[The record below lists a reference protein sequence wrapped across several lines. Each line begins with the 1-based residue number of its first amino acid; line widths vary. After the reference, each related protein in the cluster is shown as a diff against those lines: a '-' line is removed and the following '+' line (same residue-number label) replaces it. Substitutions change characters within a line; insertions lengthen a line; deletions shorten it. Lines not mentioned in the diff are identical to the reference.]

1 MILNLLNCITTLL
14 RTRLTRRNT
23 TGTLLIV
30 KTLFYCLSSILN
42 STFFKIYFLWRIFW
56 STFIEKVFKK
66 LGLTIKKEEI
76 DDVIAC
82 KPLAIENLLKKIYLK
97 VNKIRGDTADGFGSP
112 TGNSAK
118 DQFYRSQ
125 IVERDNQIEELRIK
139 LEVIIKD
146 LTIN

>member
-1 MILNLLNCITTLL
+1 MI
-14 RTRLTRRNT
+14 
-23 TGTLLIV
+23 
-30 KTLFYCLSSILN
+30 
-42 STFFKIYFLWRIFW
+42 KIN
-56 STFIEKVFKK
+56 IEKVFKK

-82 KPLAIENLLKKIYLK
+82 KPLAIENLLKKIYIK
-97 VNKIRGDTADGFGSP
+97 VNKLKGETVDSFGSP

-139 LEVIIKD
+139 LEVFFTNFFLK
-146 LTIN
+146 

>member
-1 MILNLLNCITTLL
+1 M
-14 RTRLTRRNT
+14 
-23 TGTLLIV
+23 
-30 KTLFYCLSSILN
+30 
-42 STFFKIYFLWRIFW
+42 
-56 STFIEKVFKK
+56 
-66 LGLTIKKEEI
+66 TIKKEEL

-97 VNKIRGDTADGFGSP
+97 VNKIRGDTADGFGNPS
-112 TGNSAK
+112 GNSAK

-139 LEVIIKD
+139 LEVIKKD